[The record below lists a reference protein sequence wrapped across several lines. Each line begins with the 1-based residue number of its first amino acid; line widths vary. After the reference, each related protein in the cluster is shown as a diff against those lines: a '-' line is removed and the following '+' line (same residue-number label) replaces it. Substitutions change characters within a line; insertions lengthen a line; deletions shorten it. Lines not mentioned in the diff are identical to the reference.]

1 MAATSQEYDTV
12 VLGATPGGIAA
23 AVRAAREGLA
33 CQLVT
38 FNAHVGGMMAGGLSV
53 TDTTLSPTRAR
64 TPLLD
69 EFFERV
75 REHYREA
82 YGPDSEQVE
91 NCNDG
96 MFFEPKVA
104 EAVFEDLL
112 EEAGVEVRREYY
124 PVDATRSEGTLRRVT
139 FASMDDEDN
148 RFEAAAGTFVDGT
161 YEGDL
166 AAVAGVP
173 YRVGREGRAEF
184 GEQYAGRL
192 FSEKGTR
199 IYPGSTGVGDD
210 VVQSYDYR
218 LCLSRDPD
226 NRRRP
231 EKPEEYDRAEFLP
244 MMEDGP
250 EAEFGHGKSYRSQE
264 MPCHIKS
271 ELVRPTVEE
280 IREMG
285 LASYLLLRGPLP
297 NDKRDLNTADLPG
310 EVDDYPEADWDRR
323 REIATRHEEHV
334 LGMLYFLQND
344 EAVPEDLREEAREW
358 GLPED
363 EFEDNDGFPFQLYV
377 REGRRI
383 EGRETFTEHDA
394 RLAEGIERSP
404 INEDSIA
411 VAEYAMDSHDCRPVR
426 RPGSLAEGHHY
437 LGEITVPSQVPY
449 GALLPEGLDNLLVP
463 VPLSA
468 THVGFGTIRLE
479 PTWLQIGESAGYAAA
494 LAAADGTTP
503 GALDAD
509 DLQRTLAEAGSMVT
523 FFDDVYLDEDVRGTA
538 AAQYLG
544 AKGFFRGYEARLSAD
559 LDEETADRWA
569 RLAAAEA
576 ESESETEFESE
587 AETDATG
594 ATRSAT
600 DRARSLPEAPGG
612 WKSVALDDFAQSLRE
627 AFERRELDPMPVD
640 DAVGRVDA
648 DGDGDF
654 DRGVACDVVYDL
666 LA

>member
-1 MAATSQEYDTV
+1 MV

-23 AVRAAREGLA
+23 AVRAAREGLT
-33 CQLVT
+33 CQLVA
-38 FNAHVGGMMAGGLSV
+38 FNARVGGMMAGGLSV
-53 TDTTLSPTRAR
+53 TDTTLSPTRSR

-75 REHYREA
+75 RLHYREE
-82 YGPDSEQVE
+82 YGPDSRQYAD
-91 NCNDG
+91 CNEG
-96 MFFEPKVA
+96 LFFEPKVA
-104 EAVFEDLL
+104 EGVFEDLL
-112 EEAGVEVRREYY
+112 AEAGVDVRRGYY
-124 PVDATRSEGTLRRVT
+124 PVDAARSGRDLRRVV
-139 FASMDDEDN
+139 FEAIGGSDDDEDDD
-148 RFEAAAGTFVDGT
+148 RFAVAAETFVDAT

-173 YRVGREGRAEF
+173 YRVGRESRAEF

-218 LCLSRDPD
+218 LCLSKDPD

-231 EKPEEYDRAEFLP
+231 EKPDTYDREEYLP

-250 EAEFGHGKSYRSQE
+250 EAEFGHGESYRSE
-264 MPCHIKS
+264 EIPCHIKS

-310 EVDDYPEADWDRR
+310 AVDDYPEADWER
-323 REIATRHEEHV
+323 REEIANRHEEHV

-344 EAVPEDLREEAREW
+344 EAVPEDLREEARQW

-383 EGRETFTEHDA
+383 AGRTTFTEHDA
-394 RLAEGIERSP
+394 RLAEGIGRSP

-411 VAEYAMDSHDCRPVR
+411 IAEYAMDSHDCRPVR
-426 RPGSLAEGHHY
+426 RPGSLAEGHHF
-437 LGEITVPSQVPY
+437 LGEVTVPSQVPY
-449 GALLPEGLDNLLVP
+449 GALLPEDVDNLLVP

-494 LAAADGTTP
+494 LAASANTTP
-503 GALDAD
+503 GDLDAS
-509 DLQRTLAEAGSMVT
+509 DLQRTLAEEGGMVT
-523 FFDDVYLDEDVRGTA
+523 FFEDVRLDDDVRGTA

-544 AKGFFRGYEARLSAD
+544 TKGFFRGYEADLESA
-559 LDEETADRWA
+559 LDGATADRWA

-576 ESESETEFESE
+576 DSEERG
-587 AETDATG
+587 DA
-594 ATRSAT
+594 AT
-600 DRARSLPEAPGG
+600 DRARSLPKAGG
-612 WKSVALDDFAQSLRE
+612 GTEPVDPAGFADRLRG
-627 AFERRELDPMPVD
+627 AFERRELDPARVD
-640 DAVGRVDA
+640 DAVAGVDSKGGS
-648 DGDGDF
+648 DL
-654 DRGVACDVVYDL
+654 DRGVACEIVYDL